1 MKKQNKRER
10 KGEKEYRRVE
20 PLMDPLSDSNPNI
33 DHIATQYHRLTLL
46 FNCHLNLFATHSLI
60 GVARQDLENNAED
73 DSAAAKKSKSE
84 KFPLNSCEFAT
95 AVAVFFLFTTGLF
108 CIYLTASEFGR
119 IKLPR
124 TLSDLLLLKEKTRT
138 RATLD
143 DTEIGQLSSTPLLVE
158 DDKPS
163 KEVEESV
170 KVLKDAAKTRKV
182 AAEKVLSA
190 LSIIEKAKIDP
201 SGFLETLGGNESPGR
216 T

>member
-1 MKKQNKRER
+1 M
-10 KGEKEYRRVE
+10 
-20 PLMDPLSDSNPNI
+20 PLMAVDTSRLLVRTSRTMPRMTPPPPRIPNRRSSLSTAANSPRPSPYSSFSPLAFSASTSPPPNLAASSSHALSPIFSSSISDPKKKRGLLGFIDSISINAI
-33 DHIATQYHRLTLL
+33 FSSSSSVVSLYH
-46 FNCHLNLFATHSLI
+46 HP
-60 GVARQDLENNAED
+60 V
-73 DSAAAKKSKSE
+73 
-84 KFPLNSCEFAT
+84 KF
-95 AVAVFFLFTTGLF
+95 
-108 CIYLTASEFGR
+108 R
-119 IKLPR
+119 R
-124 TLSDLLLLKEKTRT
+124 EKTRT